1 MGICSKVGFYVAGQF
16 SFENAH
22 IYIIGLGFISV
33 CIGLYT
39 LVVLCQMV
47 QSIAN
52 PSLRLNSK
60 YNIIQMFFVLT
71 RCHVLIFDTLGNN
84 NLFSCYPPISAF
96 TMAICRCFRF

>member
-1 MGICSKVGFYVAGQF
+1 MGICSKIGFYVAGQF

-39 LVVLCQMV
+39 LVVFCQMV
-47 QSIAN
+47 QSISD

-60 YNIIQMFFVLT
+60 YNIIQMYVWLQRGLNGSFPAHARQSLHGF
-71 RCHVLIFDTLGNN
+71 
-84 NLFSCYPPISAF
+84 
-96 TMAICRCFRF
+96 